1 MARPRVTE
9 SEAVL
14 EAASRRLASHGIAGT
29 TVDDVAAE
37 AGVSRATVYRYI
49 GGKNEIVPAVIGR
62 EAQEVLDRVAA
73 VLTASCTSATAVAD
87 AVSTALVAI
96 GENPVLARLTTIDL
110 METLPFITAEAATLV
125 EIAVLTL
132 SPAMRAAPA
141 LTIDDRA
148 VEAAMEEAT
157 RFVLLHLTTPRLDG
171 SRLDPSDAGQRAAV
185 LIAPMLELATELS

>member
-1 MARPRVTE
+1 MTE
-9 SEAVL
+9 SEVVL
-14 EAASRRLASHGIAGT
+14 KAAGRRLASHGIAGT

-62 EAQEVLDRVAA
+62 EAQEVLDRVAG
-73 VLTASCTSATAVAD
+73 VLTASITSAEAVAD

-96 GENPVLARLTTIDL
+96 GENPVLARLTSTDL
-110 METLPFITAEAATLV
+110 IETLPFITADAASLV
-125 EIAVLTL
+125 DVAVSTL

-141 LTIDDRA
+141 LNVDDHA
-148 VEAAMEEAT
+148 VEAALEEAT

-171 SRLDPSDAGQRAAV
+171 SRLAPSDAGQRAAV
-185 LIAPMLELATELS
+185 LIAPMLEPALKRR